1 MFRYLNFKTIAL
13 GCDIFAFA
21 NVIVVQWI
29 KNLLSNKIS
38 EFDIIVI

>member
-1 MFRYLNFKTIAL
+1 MFKYLNFKTIAL
-13 GCDIFAFA
+13 GCDIFA